1 MKRPDKNE
9 LVPKNNWQGLR
20 KRHNK
25 DSYLKAMEDYATW
38 LESQLKILNIPV
50 VVGRSGQFS
59 FADMRDAFDAGDKFR
74 LYLDKNAVGLGYPHD
89 KDIPTSD
96 KVMETM
102 CFDKWIES
110 KR

>member
-1 MKRPDKNE
+1 MREVVKNCYIPD
-9 LVPKNNWQGLR
+9 
-20 KRHNK
+20 
-25 DSYLKAMEDYATW
+25 
-38 LESQLKILNIPV
+38 

-59 FADMRDAFDAGDKFR
+59 FADMRDAFNAGDKFR

-96 KVMETM
+96 TVMKTM
-102 CFDKWIES
+102 SFDKWIES